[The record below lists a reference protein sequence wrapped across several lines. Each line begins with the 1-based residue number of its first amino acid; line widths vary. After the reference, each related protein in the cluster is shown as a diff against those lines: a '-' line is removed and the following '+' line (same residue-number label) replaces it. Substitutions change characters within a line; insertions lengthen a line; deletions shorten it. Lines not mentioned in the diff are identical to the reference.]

1 MPNIRQ
7 TVAHCRRRLTG
18 TTRACRGQGEAR
30 QLALATGTPIDWRM
44 SPHIR
49 GVPVRR
55 DEPRETLMRLLLRPL
70 GHLFRRPVRISVF
83 VVHLTHHLA
92 AFFAWIWML
101 VHVVGAV
108 AQAGLQAGR
117 LSETRVLTDVGEQG
131 TRYFSVA

>member
-1 MPNIRQ
+1 
-7 TVAHCRRRLTG
+7 
-18 TTRACRGQGEAR
+18 
-30 QLALATGTPIDWRM
+30 
-44 SPHIR
+44 
-49 GVPVRR
+49 
-55 DEPRETLMRLLLRPL
+55 MRLLLRPL

-117 LSETRVLTDVGEQG
+117 LWETRVLTDVWEQG
-131 TRYFSVA
+131 TRYFSVAGGLGWQKILGLAFVPALLLALRNAYQAYEQFNAWLHQDGPTALMLAISGSLTPSGKAY